1 MSAYCL
7 ILLSHHKTSNIKV
20 FPIYEMDISYVLY
33 MFLHVPSFGG
43 APFQILKP
51 KQKQIFFLNSLGGPG
66 IGDAA
71 YTTKYRLFVG
81 NVLA

>member
-1 MSAYCL
+1 METRSFDDMCEL
-7 ILLSHHKTSNIKV
+7 VLNECFV